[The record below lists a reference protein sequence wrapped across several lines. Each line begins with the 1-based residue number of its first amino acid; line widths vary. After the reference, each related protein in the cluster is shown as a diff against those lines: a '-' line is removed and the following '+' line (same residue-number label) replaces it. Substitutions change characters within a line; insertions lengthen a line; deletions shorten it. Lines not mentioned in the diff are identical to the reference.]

1 MRRAARVTLVLVF
14 VAVAAAAA
22 HQAFT
27 RSGAIEGA
35 AERMASVAASA
46 AQADLALVEV
56 AASQRGYVAP
66 GQGIDFWSARA
77 DAALAFARTA
87 MTSLQAGADDP
98 AAAARAGDA
107 LSRLD
112 DVAVV
117 DQRAR
122 EHAAAG
128 QRAMASDLIF
138 ADGYEVVAAARMELA
153 SAAALERGAITAPL
167 ERDRQIRAAAL
178 GALAAC
184 AVVSLLLLLRTPKPV
199 EPVATSLGSTFL
211 ADATVVERARTT
223 ERAVD
228 DDAIGAALDASL
240 EGLNDFAP
248 ALPAEPAEPTERVK
262 PSVAAIDLSSAAD
275 VCVDLGRL
283 LDARDLQP
291 VLARIASVIG
301 ASGLIVW
308 MADDVRGALA
318 PALTHGYAPSLI
330 ARLGPLP
337 ADDDNATAAAWRSK
351 TTQIVNGAIAV
362 PLLTSDGCTGV
373 LSVELPD
380 GRERERD
387 VESLARILAAQL
399 AASIAPAA
407 AESRRAAEA

>member
-1 MRRAARVTLVLVF
+1 MTLVLVF

-27 RSGAIEGA
+27 RAVAMDGA
-35 AERMASVAASA
+35 AGRLASVAASA
-46 AQADLALVEV
+46 AQADLALVEA

-77 DAALAFARTA
+77 DASLASARAA
-87 MTSLQAGADDP
+87 MTSLQAGADDLS
-98 AAAARAGDA
+98 AAAMAGDA

-112 DVAVV
+112 DFAVI

-122 EHAAAG
+122 EHVGAG

-138 ADGYEVVAAARMELA
+138 ADGYEVIASARAELA
-153 SAAALERGAITAPL
+153 SAAALERDAITAPL
-167 ERDRQIRAAAL
+167 ARDRQIRTASL

-184 AVVSLLLLLRTPKPV
+184 AGVALLLLLRAPRPV
-199 EPVATSLGSTFL
+199 EPVVTSLGSSFL
-211 ADATVVERARTT
+211 ADAAIVERTRTT

-240 EGLNDFAP
+240 ESLNDFAP
-248 ALPAEPAEPTERVK
+248 ALPVEPTEPMEPAEPAL
-262 PSVAAIDLSSAAD
+262 PALPAIDLSSAAD

-301 ASGLIVW
+301 ANGLIVW

-362 PLLTSDGCTGV
+362 PLLTSEGCTGV
-373 LSVELPD
+373 LAVELPD

-407 AESRRAAEA
+407 TESRRAAEG